1 MSQVVSRIWE
11 PVRRKGAE
19 RYIQI
24 TILSF
29 AASVSL
35 TRLILEL
42 TDYPQL
48 GNQTYHIA
56 HVLYG
61 GLALFVAGILPLM
74 YANRWVFTW
83 SSILS
88 GAGVGLF
95 IDEVG
100 KFITRNNNYFFPAA
114 APIIYAF
121 FLMTVM
127 IYLRVRREPKLDA
140 RGELYMV
147 LETLSEVLDHSLE
160 ADELE
165 EMRTRLTGIKKKTE
179 NVNFIKLSDSLSEFV
194 ESDALVLIPESE
206 NFFDKVI
213 DAWSS
218 FEAKYLSV
226 RRLKAF
232 LIVSLFI
239 LGLPSAYRFMNFARV
254 AGDPS
259 LREAFLENIVSEL
272 PYGSNYSVMW
282 IIIQIIMDG
291 VTGLAFGLSA
301 LLLFIGR
308 ERWGVELGSVAIIVA
323 LVAVNLVLFYIEQ
336 FSTVFVAGFEYLVL
350 QGLYY
355 YQRKTQKNMPEVS
368 TEMKPLRT

>member
-1 MSQVVSRIWE
+1 MSQVVSRIWK

-19 RYIQI
+19 RYIQVM
-24 TILSF
+24 ILSF

-61 GLALFVAGILPLM
+61 GLLLFAAGILPLL

-88 GAGVGLF
+88 GTGVGLF

-100 KFITRNNNYFFPAA
+100 KFITRNNNYFFPMA

-121 FLMTVM
+121 FLLTVM
-127 IYLRVRREPKLDA
+127 IYIRVRRESKLDA
-140 RGELYMV
+140 RGELYIV

-160 ADELE
+160 ADELQ
-165 EMRTRLTGIKKKTE
+165 EMKARLLEIKKKTD
-179 NVNFIKLSDSLSEFV
+179 NVNYLKLSDGLNEFV
-194 ESDALVLIPESE
+194 ESDALVLLPDSE
-206 NFFDKVI
+206 NFFDKLI
-213 DAWSS
+213 DNWTI
-218 FEAKYLSV
+218 FERTYLSP
-226 RRLKAF
+226 RRVKAF
-232 LIVSLFI
+232 LIISLFI
-239 LGLPSAYRFMNFARV
+239 LGLPSAYRFMSFARV
-254 AGDPS
+254 AGVPS
-259 LREAFLENIVSEL
+259 MREAFLENIVSEL
-272 PYGSNYSVMW
+272 PAGSNYSTTWVMV
-282 IIIQIIMDG
+282 QVVMDG
-291 VTGLAFGLSA
+291 VTGLVFGLSA

-308 ERWGVELGSVAIIVA
+308 ERWGVELGSIALIVA

-336 FSTVFVAGFEYLVL
+336 FSTIFVAGFEYLVL

-355 YQRKTQKNMPEVS
+355 YQRKTQKAVG
-368 TEMKPLRT
+368 